1 MHMGSIVH
9 CSLIKCMLR
18 RHRTYTRAALCTAR
32 SIDAYFKTL
41 CTTLCC
47 FLQPNQRTI
56 ATPPSRLL
64 SAHASGSGRLPPRH
78 RYSSSGPADD
88 TAAASS
94 AAAGAAAAKFYDNSN
109 SSQAQN
115 MYFGLGDTL
124 DKELSRINLGSSA
137 AAAAPGG
144 GSSSS
149 TAAMTAQQRLLA
161 VGTAGAGGG
170 AAAQAQ
176 QVEASDVSMLG
187 TSMWLPSNGHTQ
199 L

>member
-1 MHMGSIVH
+1 MCTAH
-9 CSLIKCMLR
+9 SLHACL
-18 RHRTYTRAALCTAR
+18 ALCITFC
-32 SIDAYFKTL
+32 Y
-41 CTTLCC
+41 

-64 SAHASGSGRLPPRH
+64 SAHASGNGRLPPRH

-88 TAAASS
+88 TTAASS
-94 AAAGAAAAKFYDNSN
+94 AAAGAAAANFYDNSN

-115 MYFGLGDTL
+115 MYFGLADTL
-124 DKELSRINLGSSA
+124 DKELSKINLGSNA
-137 AAAAPGG
+137 AATAGAGVGG
-144 GSSSS
+144 SSS
-149 TAAMTAQQRLLA
+149 TAAMAAQQRLLA
-161 VGTAGAGGG
+161 VGAAGAGGG
-170 AAAQAQ
+170 AAAAHAQ